1 MESVLKQH
9 ADRYPLMEPTDAV
22 KLVYQNEFGGGH
34 LIADEA
40 ACLAYLRAEYEKTP
54 AAPYY
59 AEDLGNGIC
68 RVYLGGVTD
77 IEALGRAFLQSAA
90 MHKGSLPAF
99 LEKLETLRKVT
110 RESVFV
116 FTSEDLESYLAE
128 YQKAGYPPV
137 SHSETYRRAYH
148 PAYRVILKS
157 KEEQMH
163 GTDL

>member
-1 MESVLKQH
+1 MESILKQH
-9 ADRYPLMEPTDAV
+9 AARYPLMEPTDAV
-22 KLVYQNEFGGGH
+22 KLIYQNEFGGGH

-40 ACLAYLRAEYEKTP
+40 ACLAYLRAEHEKTP

-59 AEDLGNGIC
+59 AEELGNGIC
-68 RVYLGGVTD
+68 RVYLGGVKD
-77 IEALGRAFLQSAA
+77 VEALGRAFLESAA
-90 MHKGSLPAF
+90 THAGKLESF
-99 LEKLETLRKVT
+99 LEKLDALRRLA
-110 RESVFV
+110 REGVFA
-116 FTSEDLESYLAE
+116 FTPEALESYLAD
-128 YQKAGYPPV
+128 YQKTGYPPV